1 MSYIKIPTKNGFYLA
16 DGTPCE
22 FADSKQIGKDKYRLQ
37 HDLYYRAV
45 DGRIF
50 LVKKGFIHDGASKGF
65 LKRFGR
71 YTNAAILHDA
81 LYGSKLLS
89 RKEADKLFLE
99 AMKSSN
105 VVYLRRYTYYYAVRA
120 FGSSAWKS
128 KSKRVIK
135 KNKRYILIFKKE
147 SR

>member
-1 MSYIKIPTKNGFYLA
+1 MLKNIPLKAGFYLA

-22 FADSKQIGKDKYRLQ
+22 FADNKQISKDRYKLQ
-37 HDLYYRAV
+37 HDLYYRTI

-50 LVKKGFIHDGASKGF
+50 VVKKGFIHDGASKGF

-99 AMKSSN
+99 AMKVSN
-105 VVYLRRYTYYYAVRA
+105 VVYLRRYTYYYAVRF
-120 FGSSAWKS
+120 FGDAAWENKS
-128 KSKRVIK
+128 KKETK
-135 KNKRYILIFKKE
+135 KTRRYIQIYKE
-147 SR
+147 